1 MTSYRT
7 KEEVEKE
14 FEKVSYDTDDED
26 FNLRNEPAVAFSDAI
41 EKVNKLR
48 LSDLESIEEWVEK
61 LFSERLPNKM
71 TDAQKDEFH
80 CEAAI
85 LFWGEHLKN
94 DVLSYLKSLKQ

>member
-48 LSDLESIEEWVEK
+48 LSDLESIIEAVESMK
-61 LFSERLPNKM
+61 FEGDLAESSERRHN
-71 TDAQKDEFH
+71 T
-80 CEAAI
+80 AI
-85 LFWGEHLKN
+85 N
-94 DVLSYLKSLKQ
+94 SVLSYLKSLKQ